1 MFDPFHIVVA
11 EKADLL
17 LHRLVHDI
25 GHTIGA
31 EAGANA
37 PAWVHHVMHLVL
49 LWAPAA
55 LLTLVAFSLSTRL
68 WRRYQTRRGHRA
80 CPKVPQAIEVQ
91 GFEHG
96 IYRYILRWSR
106 RQQLLLIILG
116 LTSMPVLYAT
126 LELPKLIVNNAIE
139 SGHFPV
145 SLYGLELDQLAY
157 LYMLCGLYL
166 GAVLLNGGLKLV
178 LNIYKGR
185 VGERVLRRL
194 RLTIYRR
201 WREGAGSERR
211 GEVTP
216 IIAQEV
222 EPMGGFASDAFAVP
236 IFQGGVFLTILVFMF
251 AQDPILGAAALALLP
266 VQLALIPRLQQ
277 RVNRLAR
284 QRVAA
289 VRSLGG
295 QLGEEAGT
303 FGSGN
308 PMEVGRTLKRIESIR
323 QKIHRAKFLMKALT
337 NFLTALTP
345 FFFYSIGGYLVIE
358 GRLSLGALVAVLAAY
373 KDFSAPLREL
383 FRYYQQSEDVRIR
396 YTEMLNY
403 LSLTSIKKTQ
413 IRSIRDSNN
422 DKDKIRHIPTFP
434 PQPALPQ

>member
-1 MFDPFHIVVA
+1 MVDSIYTAAA
-11 EKADLL
+11 EKADQL
-17 LHRLVHDI
+17 LHQLVHEI
-25 GHTIGA
+25 GHAIGA
-31 EAGANA
+31 EAGADA
-37 PAWVHHVMHLVL
+37 PAWMHHVMHLVL

-55 LLTLVAFSLSTRL
+55 LLALLAFSLSVWL
-68 WRRYQTRRGHRA
+68 CKQYRRRQRRRA
-80 CPKVPQAIEVQ
+80 RRTVREIAEVR
-91 GFEHG
+91 GFERG
-96 IYRYILRWSR
+96 IYRYVLRWSR
-106 RQQLLLIILG
+106 QQQIFLVLLG
-116 LTSMPVLYAT
+116 LVSMPVLYAT

-145 SLYGLELDQLAY
+145 SVYGVEFDQLSY
-157 LYMLCGLYL
+157 LYFLCGLF
-166 GAVLLNGGLKLV
+166 LLAILVNGSLKFA
-178 LNIYKGR
+178 LNVYKGR
-185 VGERVLRRL
+185 VGERILRRL

-201 WREGAGSERR
+201 WREGAGGERR

-236 IFQGGVFLTILVFMF
+236 MFQGGVFVTILAFMF
-251 AQDPILGAAALALLP
+251 VQDPILGAAALTLLP
-266 VQLALIPRLQQ
+266 VQLALIPRLQR

-295 QLGEEAGT
+295 KLGEETGPLGQ
-303 FGSGN
+303 GS
-308 PMEVGRTLKRIESIR
+308 PLEVGRTLKRIETIR
-323 QKIHRAKFLMKALT
+323 RETYLAKFFMKALI

-396 YTEMLNY
+396 YTEMLRY
-403 LSLTSIKKTQ
+403 LSAGNGDTKTLKALTQSDVRKSKIG
-413 IRSIRDSNN
+413 IR
-422 DKDKIRHIPTFP
+422 PAYQ
-434 PQPALPQ
+434 PQSALP

>member
-1 MFDPFHIVVA
+1 MVGSLYTAVA
-11 EKADLL
+11 EKADRL
-17 LHRLVHDI
+17 LHQLVHDI
-25 GHTIGA
+25 GHAIGA

-37 PAWVHHVMHLVL
+37 PTWVHHVMHLVL
-49 LWAPAA
+49 LWAPVA
-55 LLTLVAFSLSTRL
+55 LLTLVAFSLSTWL
-68 WRRYQTRRGHRA
+68 WRRYWTRRGHRA
-80 CPKVPQAIEVQ
+80 CPKVRQTLDVR

-145 SLYGLELDQLAY
+145 LLFGVELDQLAY
-157 LYMLCGLYL
+157 LYSLCGLYL
-166 GAVLLNGGLKLV
+166 GAVLLNGGLKFT
-178 LNIYKGR
+178 LNVYKGR
-185 VGERVLRRL
+185 VGERILRRL

-201 WREGAGSERR
+201 WREGAGGERR

-251 AQDPILGAAALALLP
+251 VQDPILGAAALALLP

-295 QLGEEAGT
+295 QLGEEAGASA
-303 FGSGN
+303 SGN
-308 PMEVGRTLKRIESIR
+308 PREWGRTLKQIESIR
-323 QKIHRAKFLMKALT
+323 LKIHRSKFFMKALT

-383 FRYYQQSEDVRIR
+383 FGYYQQSEDVRIR
-396 YTEMLNY
+396 YAEMLRY
-403 LSLTSIKKTQ
+403 LSLPDVKKERRKVLRRGDTSNG
-413 IRSIRDSNN
+413 RAGCVPAC
-422 DKDKIRHIPTFP
+422 H
-434 PQPALPQ
+434 PQSALP

>member
-1 MFDPFHIVVA
+1 MVDSIYIAAA
-11 EKADLL
+11 EKADNF
-17 LHRLVHDI
+17 LHRLVHGI
-25 GHTIGA
+25 AHTIGA
-31 EAGANA
+31 EAGADA

-49 LWAPAA
+49 LWAPVA
-55 LLTLVAFSLSTRL
+55 LLALLAFSVSFSL
-68 WRRYQTRRGHRA
+68 WKQYRRRQSRRAR
-80 CPKVPQAIEVQ
+80 PTKRETVEVR
-91 GFEHG
+91 GFERD
-96 IYRYILRWSR
+96 IYRYILRWSK
-106 RQQLLLIILG
+106 RQQLLLVLLG

-139 SGHFPV
+139 SEHFPV
-145 SLYGLELDQLAY
+145 SVYGVEFDQLAY
-157 LYMLCGLYL
+157 LYFLCGLFL
-166 GAVLLNGGLKLV
+166 LAVLVNGSLKFALNV
-178 LNIYKGR
+178 YKGR
-185 VGERVLRRL
+185 VGERLLRRL
-194 RLTIYRR
+194 RLIIYRR

-236 IFQGGVFLTILVFMF
+236 MFQGGVFITILTFMF
-251 AQDPILGAAALALLP
+251 VQDPILGAAALTLLP
-266 VQLALIPRLQQ
+266 VQLALIPRLQR

-303 FGSGN
+303 LASGS
-308 PMEVGRTLKRIESIR
+308 PFEVGQTLKRIETIR
-323 QKIHRAKFLMKALT
+323 RQTHRAKFFMKALI

-396 YTEMLNY
+396 YVEMLRY
-403 LSLTSIKKTQ
+403 LSSGNRKKETQ
-413 IRSIRDSNN
+413 KALIQSDVRKCRIGSL
-422 DKDKIRHIPTFP
+422 PACQ
-434 PQPALPQ
+434 PQSALP